1 MTLGVKRSN
10 VTFTSPYN
18 AIIFPEYNQQDA
30 TFHNLGLVLIFVKNL
45 WAPALWPEDMKGR
58 VKVGD
63 GGIVM
68 KGMAE
73 NWVWAKFC
81 C

>member
-1 MTLGVKRSN
+1 MDQCR
-10 VTFTSPYN
+10 
-18 AIIFPEYNQQDA
+18 IISFECVNLLA
-30 TFHNLGLVLIFVKNL
+30 FHNLGVVPIFVKNL

-58 VKVGD
+58 VKVCD
-63 GGIVM
+63 AGIVM

>member
-1 MTLGVKRSN
+1 
-10 VTFTSPYN
+10 
-18 AIIFPEYNQQDA
+18 
-30 TFHNLGLVLIFVKNL
+30 VKNL

-63 GGIVM
+63 AGIVM